1 LGVLFVVF
9 TFQDC
14 FLDEDCALD
23 CRQFEYLQK
32 TKTYFLFFFTE
43 KKVKFFLKLLKKVI
57 FKVLKKNLTAKK
69 KRGMNRFMKKWWC
82 KPVAGLG

>member
-1 LGVLFVVF
+1 MKIALSIVDNLNIYKK
-9 TFQDC
+9 QKHISC
-14 FLDEDCALD
+14 FFH
-23 CRQFEYLQK
+23 R
-32 TKTYFLFFFTE
+32 

-82 KPVAGLG
+82 

>member
-1 LGVLFVVF
+1 MKI
-9 TFQDC
+9 
-14 FLDEDCALD
+14 ALSIVD
-23 CRQFEYLQK
+23 NLNIYKKQK
-32 TKTYFLFFFTE
+32 HISCFFFTE

-82 KPVAGLG
+82 